1 MNINELAAK
10 HNVSYQAIYKHF
22 SELKKTEKYKNSH
35 RKKGHQTELDDDLVK
50 AIEDRMEI
58 PEKIILSNAVNEELE
73 AENKQLAEVNS
84 YQKLIIQ
91 LQQEKAMLLEQN
103 AKYLALE
110 ASNEDLKQKLEEAES
125 RAFNAE
131 FYSATLETAAAEAQ
145 QRTAEAQDRA
155 SKAEADLSA
164 TSNKNIELQTELRL
178 EKERR
183 EEAEAKLEELK
194 NRSFWDRIFNR

>member
-1 MNINELAAK
+1 MTINELALK
-10 HNVSYQAIYKHF
+10 HNVSYQAIHKHF
-22 SELKKTEKYKNSH
+22 KELKKEEAYQNSY

-103 AKYLALE
+103 SQYLALQ
-110 ASNEDLKQKLEEAES
+110 ASNEDLKQKLEDAES

-131 FYSATLETAAAEAQ
+131 FYSATLQTAAADAQ
-145 QRTAEAQDRA
+145 QRASEAQDRA

-183 EEAEAKLEELK
+183 EEAETKLEELK
-194 NRSFWDRIFNR
+194 NRSFWDRLFNR